1 MRKLAAAAILS
12 SSFALAGLAT
22 PADARVTIA
31 ISCSSTDIEMRL
43 CGAGAQAWAKATG
56 NRVTFTSTPQNSNER
71 LALYQQLLA
80 ARSGDIDVLQ
90 IDVVWPGILANHLID
105 LRDSI
110 DRQDLERHFPA
121 IVENNTVAGRLVAIP
136 WYTDAGVLYYRK
148 DLLEKYR
155 RPLPVTWQDMTE
167 TARLIQQDERD
178 AGQTRMWGYV
188 FQGRAYEGLTVN
200 GIEWLDSFNAGTI
213 VDPRGRITV
222 NNPRAAEAI
231 SLAASWVTDISPQGV
246 LNYSEEEARG
256 VFQSGNAVFMRNW
269 PYAWPLMNAED
280 SQIRGKI
287 GVATLPKG
295 GPDGKPTGALGGWQ
309 LAVSKYSP
317 HAAEAADLVRFLT
330 SYQEQ
335 KRRAIAGGFAPTIT
349 DLYQDREVLAAN
361 PFLGELYDTFTNAVA
376 RPSRVTGVRFNQ
388 VSAEFWNAVHNTL
401 SGQNDAKSNLASLEQ
416 TLDRVSRGEK
426 W

>member
-200 GIEWLDSFNAGTI
+200 GIEWLGGETYCYVRTEGEQTI
-213 VDPRGRITV
+213 VVR
-222 NNPRAAEAI
+222 
-231 SLAASWVTDISPQGV
+231 TDG
-246 LNYSEEEARG
+246 EARIRAG
-256 VFQSGNAVFMRNW
+256 
-269 PYAWPLMNAED
+269 E
-280 SQIRGKI
+280 QIRI
-287 GVATLPKG
+287 GIAAATCHLFDK
-295 GPDGKPTGALGGWQ
+295 DGMAIERIERHPM
-309 LAVSKYSP
+309 
-317 HAAEAADLVRFLT
+317 ADM
-330 SYQEQ
+330 
-335 KRRAIAGGFAPTIT
+335 
-349 DLYQDREVLAAN
+349 
-361 PFLGELYDTFTNAVA
+361 AVA
-376 RPSRVTGVRFNQ
+376 RYA
-388 VSAEFWNAVHNTL
+388 SA
-401 SGQNDAKSNLASLEQ
+401 
-416 TLDRVSRGEK
+416 
-426 W
+426 